1 MKGIVQFFPGPNVT
15 ELDNKTIYSEVDSTL
30 IWHDRGQYGMAS
42 AYAIL
47 IFFVLVT
54 VLFAVVLKELPQLRE
69 VINHIPESGIVLTV
83 GLLVSCL
90 WWLGTLAFQKYTDY
104 NIKSEYL

>member
-1 MKGIVQFFPGPNVT
+1 MKGIAQFFPGPNVT
-15 ELDNKTIYSEVDSTL
+15 ELDNKTLYSDVDSTL

-54 VLFAVVLKELPQLRE
+54 VLFAVVLKVKRTFDEDEIFQYSSSR
-69 VINHIPESGIVLTV
+69 
-83 GLLVSCL
+83 SCPSCV
-90 WWLGTLAFQKYTDY
+90 K
-104 NIKSEYL
+104 

>member
-15 ELDNKTIYSEVDSTL
+15 ELDNQTLYSDVDSTL

-54 VLFAVVLKELPQLRE
+54 VLFAVVLKVKRTFDEDEIFQYSSSR
-69 VINHIPESGIVLTV
+69 
-83 GLLVSCL
+83 SCL
-90 WWLGTLAFQKYTDY
+90 SCVK
-104 NIKSEYL
+104 